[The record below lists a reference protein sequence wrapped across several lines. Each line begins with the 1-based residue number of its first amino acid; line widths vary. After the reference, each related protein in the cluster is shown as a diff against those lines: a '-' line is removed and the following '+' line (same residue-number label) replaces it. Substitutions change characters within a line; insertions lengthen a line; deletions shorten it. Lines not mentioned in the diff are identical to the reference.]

1 MRKAFLATFLIVL
14 SVTSYSQQNSAG
26 ISLQNIESI
35 KVDELTDD
43 QINQFWTQAQSNGLD
58 LHKIEQIALQR
69 KMPQTEFNKLKSRL
83 EKLAASGS
91 VNINLSQGDRTYN
104 IEKGNVPDAKDI
116 NAAFSNLKPKIFG
129 ADLFNNKNLT
139 FEPNLKIATPQDY
152 QLGPDDELII
162 DVYGSSESTN
172 RLKISTEGTIR
183 IPMVG
188 PISVGGLT
196 IEQAKKRILTQLSN
210 IYSGISKGE
219 TFVNVTLGNIR
230 SIKVTI
236 LGEVTTPGTYSLS
249 SLSTVFNGLYVSGGP
264 SENGSFRKI
273 QVIRN
278 NKVAA
283 TVDVYDFLMNGTTKS
298 NIRLQDQDI
307 IKVSSFEKRIELKG
321 EVKRP
326 GLFESLK
333 GESLSN
339 LIDFAGGYTDNAYK
353 ERIIVF
359 RNTKKEKSVADVPF
373 SSISNFSPQSGDV
386 YMIDKLLVRYTN
398 RVQLNGAVFR
408 PGFYALEDGLTLK
421 ALIDKA
427 DGLKED
433 AFSERGII
441 YRLKDDN
448 STEVLSF
455 NVKDVLSGKNDLAL
469 KREDNVQIASK
480 LEMREAYTVTI
491 SGEVIRPGEY
501 RYGENMKVEDLII
514 AAGGLKESSSKF
526 VEISRRIKNS
536 DQNSNS
542 AQIATI
548 IKYEINKDNF
558 KTTSD
563 IVLMPFDI
571 VNVFPSPGYSFQK
584 TVNIEGEVLYPG
596 LYTISN
602 KNERLSDLI
611 KRAGGLTSQAYP
623 EGAILIRTVR
633 EDDIDAIIKAKK
645 TDAITKQSS
654 DTIKGKD
661 LTEKEAVASN
671 SNIVG
676 INLAKILKKNN
687 SSYDILLE
695 NADKIRV
702 PKLLQTVQITGE
714 VLYPVKVK
722 YEKGNGL
729 RSYINGA
736 GGFSARSLKS
746 RAYVLYANGTA
757 ASTKHFLFFNFY
769 PKIRPG
775 SEIIVPIKEDRR
787 KISALEIASIA
798 TSASTLVFLII
809 TILPKL

>member
-26 ISLQNIESI
+26 ISMQNIESI

-687 SSYDILLE
+687 SSYV
-695 NADKIRV
+695 DKIRV